1 VLFFQLSPAHLL
13 SKWTGQSEKLI
24 RAVFARA
31 KRDPTRPSVI
41 FIDEIDS
48 IASKQNGAEDSGASR
63 RLLTELLINV
73 SEAEDTHAVSLIA
86 TTNRPEQLD
95 PAILRRMDYRIAMPL
110 PTPEDRLAMLEL
122 FVSDIVDV
130 DSKSLPPSQPNDPSQ
145 PAPAL
150 DLSVVVDATHGYSG
164 SDLKKLV
171 RTAVLRLIKEVYVT
185 EATSLR
191 PLTTDDFTAALASS
205 TAQSTS
211 EFIANVSASTNLS
224 DTSSQYG

>member
-1 VLFFQLSPAHLL
+1 MLFFQLSPAHLL

-110 PTPEDRLAMLEL
+110 PTPDDRLSMLKL

-130 DSKSLPPSQPNDPSQ
+130 EAKSPSPSQPGDS
-145 PAPAL
+145 PAPSL

-191 PLTTDDFTAALASS
+191 PLTTDDFTAALSSS

-211 EFIANVSASTNLS
+211 EFIANVSAHTSSS
-224 DTSSQYG
+224 DTSSRCG